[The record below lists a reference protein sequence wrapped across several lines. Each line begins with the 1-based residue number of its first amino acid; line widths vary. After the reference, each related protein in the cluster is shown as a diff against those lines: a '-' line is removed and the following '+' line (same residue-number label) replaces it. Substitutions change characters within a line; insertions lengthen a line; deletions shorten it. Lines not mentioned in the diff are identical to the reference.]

1 MRFKIKMYGRK
12 FVSFPTVFFLSLKNA
27 EGEDRFQHRI
37 EPLSRKASMRCY
49 RATSTRYA
57 TQQWHRF
64 KGGDRGWR
72 RNIVEN
78 QDKGFARHESFV
90 AP

>member
-1 MRFKIKMYGRK
+1 MRFKIKNVWSEIRE
-12 FVSFPTVFFLSLKNA
+12 FSDCIFLSLKNA

-37 EPLSRKASMRCY
+37 EPLSSKASMRCC

-57 TQQWHRF
+57 AQQWHRF

>member
-1 MRFKIKMYGRK
+1 MRFKIKNVRSEIRE
-12 FVSFPTVFFLSLKNA
+12 FSDRIFLSLKNA

-37 EPLSRKASMRCY
+37 EASMRCY

-57 TQQWHRF
+57 AQQWHRF